1 MELNIAPYLDWPW
14 RIVSL
19 FIGTFVQKD
28 AVRSAGSGAKS

>member
-1 MELNIAPYLDWPW
+1 MESNIAPCLVWPW
-14 RIVSL
+14 QIVSL